1 MSDAPSNPSDEAST
15 EDDPAIE
22 DEPTQQQREPSGGI
36 GLGWV
41 AVGAV
46 IATVG
51 FVAYLVKDIQ
61 DRRSLPKSA
70 PAASSATAGPSP
82 SPLVVPSL
90 MPSASATASGR

>member
-22 DEPTQQQREPSGGI
+22 DKPTEEEREPSGGI

-46 IATVG
+46 IATIG
-51 FVAYLVKDIQ
+51 FVAYLVNDIQ
-61 DRRSLPKSA
+61 DRRALPKSA
-70 PAASSATAGPSP
+70 PAASSATAGPQLSP
-82 SPLVVPSL
+82 RVVPSL
-90 MPSASATASGR
+90 MPSASTTASER